1 MLQSMTALT
10 SNPNRICVW
19 ESTVGDVEDPE
30 MYADI
35 AIWDWMEKEPA
46 GQFAK
51 TNSKVM
57 TRTIGPDDQSMGFRI
72 KVFAEFEGKDFTFYS
87 LKYLTN

>member
-1 MLQSMTALT
+1 MRQSMTALT
-10 SNPNRICVW
+10 SHPNRICVW
-19 ESTVGDVEDPE
+19 ESTLGDVEDPE

-51 TNSKVM
+51 TNSKDKE
-57 TRTIGPDDQSMGFRI
+57 RD
-72 KVFAEFEGKDFTFYS
+72 KK
-87 LKYLTN
+87 LKSFCETMA